1 MNMETLDKIEK
12 LILELDGLKYN
23 LCCVQCCI
31 EDVTNTPVIPEGL
44 YAACMHL
51 ERIHDEL
58 REQHTIMLDTYKK
71 GLK

>member
-1 MNMETLDKIEK
+1 MNIEILDKIES
-12 LILELDGLKYN
+12 LIIELDGLKYN
-23 LCCVQCCI
+23 LCRIQSCI

-44 YAACMHL
+44 YAACRHL

-58 REQHTIMLDTYKK
+58 REQHTIMFDTYKK